1 MTKNL
6 SPLSKDEFAHLY
18 NKAWE
23 NGWVYGKFF
32 DELYDEYLVNWVYFV
47 DYLDILSG
55 KTNGDRMYERI
66 NTDKDVVKIEFG
78 EETIFVIAP
87 DHLFN
92 YIDEKK
98 ISLNISNSIS
108 FLIGEAPPYWKGNAT
123 PDDKSYFYN
132 PNYKK
137 SSTWFTAPLK
147 WKVVEKIELNDVKG
161 KSSELILMAQAGVIL
176 FDMFPF
182 PIIQDTA
189 VRVEIT
195 GGFSGHLKAYFFL
208 KYEEILC
215 YIGAETIQHG
225 LVATEYGSLQFL
237 CDDKHQN
244 NETFE
249 SIVTKQIEF
258 TFYID
263 DQTIFSEHI
272 KTLKKKQNNEVDF
285 SDDTNCIFFNTHYET
300 YKKNHIPI
308 FKKSTKTD
316 KDNKVTHQYN
326 YSDKY
331 VFMKELIDGDK
342 DEVIIPTALERISKL
357 PIFMKGIKVII
368 TDQFLNGTLKI
379 ENS

>member
-1 MTKNL
+1 MSEKL
-6 SPLSKDEFAHLY
+6 SPLSKDEFADLY

-32 DELYDEYLVNWVYFV
+32 DELHDEYLVNWVYFV

-78 EETIFVIAP
+78 KEKIFVIAP
-87 DHLFN
+87 DHLFKN
-92 YIDEKK
+92 LTTCSEYKVAET
-98 ISLNISNSIS
+98 IS

-147 WKVVEKIELNDVKG
+147 WKVHEKKGLNDVKE
-161 KSSELILMAQAGVIL
+161 KLLELISMAQAGVIL

-195 GGFSGHLKAYFFL
+195 GGFSGHLEAYFFP
-208 KYEEILC
+208 KYEEIC
-215 YIGAETIQHG
+215 KYITIKNIQHG
-225 LVATEYGSLQFL
+225 LVATEYGSIQFL
-237 CDDKHQN
+237 CDQN
-244 NETFE
+244 IQENDTFKNIIKKPIDFYFYINDE
-249 SIVTKQIEF
+249 DLSKFLEQIEV
-258 TFYID
+258 
-263 DQTIFSEHI
+263 
-272 KTLKKKQNNEVDF
+272 LCCKKELVDF
-285 SDDTNCIFFNTHYET
+285 SDASWHNFFSDHYED

-331 VFMKELIDGDK
+331 AFMKELIDGNKGDL
-342 DEVIIPTALERISKL
+342 VIIPTALERISKL

-368 TDQFLNGTLKI
+368 TDQFLNGTL
-379 ENS
+379 